1 MPKKRRRSRR
11 KSETAI
17 VRGLVVALVV
27 AVALAGAVTWL
38 RTDAGRMVMADRGLA
53 AGEGW
58 ARGHLQGVILD
69 AVGRREVPADSIIVE
84 TAPAG
89 GPAVVRLSLRP
100 DASLTALNLD
110 LTAAV
115 EEAGG
120 TVHYGRRTADDDGAQ
135 LELRFGTRVTLTHRV
150 LARRGR
156 VPLPPEE
163 LDTARL
169 AIVIDDLGHNVNG
182 LTQRALALPAPITF
196 AVLPELRYSARLLTE
211 VQRSGHEAFLHLPM
225 EPEPNTG
232 YEAGEPQIRV
242 GMDPGA
248 IRRTVERCLG
258 ALPGVAG
265 VNNHMGSR
273 ATASRPEMDAVME
286 VLAERG
292 LVFLDS
298 QTSARSVA
306 HVAAADAGVPHLR
319 NDIFLDAGGA
329 DVELVVERL
338 RFLMRRARD
347 RGWAVGIGH
356 VNDATIDGLERILP
370 RLADEGVALV
380 PISALIH
387 DLAF

>member
-1 MPKKRRRSRR
+1 
-11 KSETAI
+11 
-17 VRGLVVALVV
+17 
-27 AVALAGAVTWL
+27 
-38 RTDAGRMVMADRGLA
+38 
-53 AGEGW
+53 
-58 ARGHLQGVILD
+58 
-69 AVGRREVPADSIIVE
+69 
-84 TAPAG
+84 
-89 GPAVVRLSLRP
+89 
-100 DASLTALNLD
+100 
-110 LTAAV
+110 
-115 EEAGG
+115 
-120 TVHYGRRTADDDGAQ
+120 
-135 LELRFGTRVTLTHRV
+135 
-150 LARRGR
+150 
-156 VPLPPEE
+156 
-163 LDTARL
+163 
-169 AIVIDDLGHNVNG
+169 
-182 LTQRALALPAPITF
+182 
-196 AVLPELRYSARLLTE
+196 
-211 VQRSGHEAFLHLPM
+211 M
-225 EPEPNTG
+225 EPEPDTG

-242 GMDPGA
+242 GMDRA
-248 IRRTVERCLG
+248 SIRRTVERCLG
-258 ALPGVAG
+258 GLPGVAG